1 MSKIGDNIEIFAIF
15 IHENLWKPWDI
26 LVAREPISPPQEQV
40 WSTKTSSI
48 EFMYQL
54 VSFHY
59 N

>member
-1 MSKIGDNIEIFAIF
+1 MSKIGDNMEIFAIF
-15 IHENLWKPWDI
+15 IHENWDI

-48 EFMYQL
+48 EIIYQL